1 MSIYDELLKFQII
14 PDAYENWTQYRN
26 AVADYLLANTRPHTS
41 VGVFGAGRCNDI
53 DLRRF
58 AEHFS
63 SVTLIDADEA
73 AMKFALRQYHLSDHP
88 GFSLKISEFTG
99 ITPDDCRAFADEL
112 SSLLNVRGIHTDI
125 HVLADYAVFKLD
137 KLYQKSENFTPD
149 FGSGSFDYSVAFG
162 VHSQINNMAAWI
174 WSAFASNLKADAP
187 AVAKRIIRANK
198 YLIPKLNTAILRA
211 TKEAAF
217 FGCELAKTGS
227 SDSIQGAYQC
237 IHDLKS
243 RNRITGQAITYWP
256 FDTAQNLVYQ
266 MLIQEVD
273 CRIE

>member
-99 ITPDDCRAFADEL
+99 ITPDDYRAFADEL

-149 FGSGSFDYSVAFG
+149 FGSGG
-162 VHSQINNMAAWI
+162 
-174 WSAFASNLKADAP
+174 
-187 AVAKRIIRANK
+187 RIRRPQPDQQHGRMD
-198 YLIPKLNTAILRA
+198 LVCLR
-211 TKEAAF
+211 F
-217 FGCELAKTGS
+217 
-227 SDSIQGAYQC
+227 
-237 IHDLKS
+237 
-243 RNRITGQAITYWP
+243 
-256 FDTAQNLVYQ
+256 
-266 MLIQEVD
+266 
-273 CRIE
+273 

>member
-1 MSIYDELLKFQII
+1 MSIYDELLKFQVI
-14 PDAYENWTQYRN
+14 PNAYENWGKYRS
-26 AVADYLLANTRPHTS
+26 AIADYLLANTRTHAS
-41 VGVFGAGRCNDI
+41 VAIFGAGRCNDM

-63 SVTLIDADEA
+63 SVTLIDSDEA

-88 GFSLKISEFTG
+88 GFSLKVSEFTG
-99 ITPDDCRAFADEL
+99 IAPDDYRAFADEL

-125 HVLADYAVFKLD
+125 HVLADYAVFKLE
-137 KLYQKSENFTPD
+137 KLYQKTKSFTPY
-149 FGSGSFDYSVAFG
+149 FGSSAFDYSVAFG

-174 WSAFASNLKADAP
+174 WSAFASNLKADDP
-187 AVAKRIIRANK
+187 SVIQHIIRANE

-211 TKEAAF
+211 TKETAF
-217 FGCELAKTGS
+217 FGCELAKNGS

-243 RNRITGQAITYWP
+243 RNRITGQAITFWP

-273 CRIE
+273 CR